1 MADEDITRQF
11 IDALNDYNRVIKDA
25 VTEQQKVNQELVKSE
40 KRLEQLNAAYFQGAI
55 SEKEYRQEREK
66 SNKSAIDSAR
76 YYARAQMEA
85 EKQTK
90 TLGYQFVKMAGSSI
104 SNQRALLRMEQGLKT
119 AGAVIGQ
126 LASGATSFASGL
138 AQGDTKF
145 TSLNPLIDGVAGAMS
160 KLVEGIPYVGGL
172 LSGAMKLAA
181 EGAKFMNQ
189 QLQTAVDTFQEF
201 SAVGALTTR
210 GMSGVQEQFLRSGL
224 SLESFRKQITAN
236 AATLATFRGSVGSGA
251 EDFSK
256 IVGAVVDGSGDELR
270 RLGFSAEAM
279 GEATA
284 GYVKRQASLGLAQTK
299 TNAQLTRGA
308 VEYAKELDTLAKLTG
323 NSRKALE
330 EQQEAARNEGRFR
343 AQLDDMI
350 DAGREKEARALEN
363 FSSIVAA
370 DAPQLAQGLRD
381 MSTGLTNS
389 QAAIKLYNSTGGAAQ
404 GIIERLKRGEIDEV
418 QASKEMQAAIKANI
432 QTQRQYAKAAGDGN
446 EVFADLAQ
454 TSKFANKE
462 IKDLASIQAD
472 AANQMAKG
480 TDPLTDSAT
489 GAQKGLEQM
498 SREINNLSFQILPKY
513 AKVMESTTDV
523 MNKGIRK
530 MSEGL
535 GIPSPVLQSTG
546 GKAPGAAPA
555 AGGKAPGAAGAGSA
569 ATSRRDLVD
578 QGLRIKAGDVQAE
591 GSGVS
596 PKLIALAKR
605 IQSEVP
611 GFQYFSGFNDR
622 FHQEKSPSSTHTKG
636 LAADFAV
643 APTPSAEQGRIIANQ
658 LKAMGFAEVLDE
670 YNNPSAKAPAG
681 HFHAA
686 ISAQN
691 GFQGL
696 ISGPKSGYR
705 PNIVMHGEEELSI
718 KPKPTGGSMDMMDRL
733 GNSMGEQMDMMGA
746 QLSALENL
754 VSAMR
759 DQNSISAKIL
769 QATNN

>member
-670 YNNPSAKAPAG
+670 YNNPSAKATAG